1 MVGSCQAVEGEG
13 EGELSAEE
21 EIHAETM
28 HRLGG
33 RAEGLSDAEM
43 RQTVAYA
50 HMSAQVAFD
59 RFFTALPRVLRV
71 VLSRFILKVKG

>member
-1 MVGSCQAVEGEG
+1 M
-13 EGELSAEE
+13 SAEE

-28 HRLGG
+28 HRLGYL
-33 RAEGLSDAEM
+33 AEGIDEVAM

>member
-1 MVGSCQAVEGEG
+1 M
-13 EGELSAEE
+13 SAEE

-28 HRLGG
+28 RRLGG

-50 HMSAQVAFD
+50 HMRARVAFD
-59 RFFTALPRVLRV
+59 RFFATLPRVPRV

>member
-1 MVGSCQAVEGEG
+1 M
-13 EGELSAEE
+13 SAEE